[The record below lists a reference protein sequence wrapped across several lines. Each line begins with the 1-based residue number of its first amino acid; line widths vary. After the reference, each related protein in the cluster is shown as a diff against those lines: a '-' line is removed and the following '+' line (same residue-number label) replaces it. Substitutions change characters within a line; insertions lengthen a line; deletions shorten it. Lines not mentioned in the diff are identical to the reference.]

1 LLEIMRTFL
10 GYCLNCRRP
19 AIVGEFQIQG
29 WQHRFNLCEGCVDR
43 LKKQLSETS
52 VGVSMEIYS
61 HSGLGSREE
70 VGSTKLAEGQ

>member
-1 LLEIMRTFL
+1 MRTFL

-29 WQHRFNLCEGCVDR
+29 WQHRFNLCESCVDR

-61 HSGLGSREE
+61 RNESREE